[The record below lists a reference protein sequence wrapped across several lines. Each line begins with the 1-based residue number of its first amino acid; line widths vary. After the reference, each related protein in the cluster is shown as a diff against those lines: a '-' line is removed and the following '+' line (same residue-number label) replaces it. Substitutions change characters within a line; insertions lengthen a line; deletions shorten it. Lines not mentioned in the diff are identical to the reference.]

1 MKNSIP
7 ILSLIL
13 GTFFWGTTFIL
24 VKETINLIPINYFLF
39 IRFGLATCCLLPI
52 LLYNHQFITK
62 SIILHGF
69 ILGSILFAS
78 YYFQTVGLYF
88 TSPANAA
95 FITGLNIIFIPIIG
109 KQLFNLRIIK
119 TEWIAVLISLMGTI
133 LLLFDFQN
141 FSINFGDTIILL
153 TAITV
158 ALHVLLTEKY
168 IHHNLYLILFIQFF
182 TMTFW
187 GGLFNLFS
195 EPPEIT
201 WYSNNIII
209 FTLFVTVLLATI
221 FAFSAQLYAQK
232 KNISPSIIGVIF
244 ALEPVFALI
253 IDIIVGNIPNF
264 LSLIGMFI
272 IFFSILIAI
281 YSIKI
286 KEETINNT
294 N

>member
-119 TEWIAVLISLMGTI
+119 TEWIAVLISLIGTI

-141 FSINFGDTIILL
+141 FSINFGDAIILL

-182 TMTFW
+182 TMTLW

-253 IDIIVGNIPNF
+253 IDIIVGNVPNF